1 MMKKV
6 LSALVASCAL
16 AALVPADALA
26 GPQQERMKRCS
37 QEAREQTLKGD
48 ARKQFMSTCLKG
60 KHEQV
65 GAADAAAPTASA
77 EAKAETRAQ
86 AEVHGQAKDE
96 APARRADSGKRKAC
110 NQAATEQSLTGA
122 KRKTFM
128 AECMSA

>member
-1 MMKKV
+1 MNKV
-6 LSALVASCAL
+6 LSALVATCAL
-16 AALVPADALA
+16 AALAPADALA

-60 KHEQV
+60 KHDQV
-65 GAADAAAPTASA
+65 AGETAAAAAEGKGAPGAEAGAQATADAPT
-77 EAKAETRAQ
+77 
-86 AEVHGQAKDE
+86 
-96 APARRADSGKRKAC
+96 RRADSGKRKAC